1 LIAKRRFAFHIG
13 IALMLIGAVTSCVS
27 RELGPQPIAIP
38 AAVPT
43 SELSGVTLRVG
54 DQKGGTQAL
63 LQAAGA
69 LDGAPYRVVFSTFTF
84 GPPQIEALN
93 AGRIDFAVTG
103 NTPPIFGAAAN
114 SKTRVVS
121 VWDGAGTG
129 EQILVR
135 SSSPIATVHDLRG
148 KTILVAKGSAA
159 HGNVLEHL
167 ADAGLKPK
175 DVKLV
180 FLQPA
185 DALSAFANGQGDAW
199 VIWDPYTAQANLT
212 LKVRSIGSAYNG
224 YQFGSASAKALN
236 DPQRN
241 AALADLLVRYDR
253 AAQWAR
259 DHPEQWARKYSAAVG
274 MNVAIS
280 GLAQSRLRRLP
291 VPLDDAVVAAEQRL
305 ANLFASADQIPE
317 APDFVKWV
325 DRRFNG
331 VLASEPTTRVPTTR
345 R

>member
-1 LIAKRRFAFHIG
+1 LIAKRRFVSRVGVALVL
-13 IALMLIGAVTSCVS
+13 IAAATGCVS
-27 RELGPQPIAIP
+27 RELGPQPIAVP
-38 AAVPT
+38 APVPA
-43 SELSGVTLRVG
+43 SELTGVTLRVG

-63 LQAAGA
+63 LQAAHA
-69 LDGAPYRVVFSTFTF
+69 LDNVAYRVVFSTFTS

-93 AGRIDFAVTG
+93 AGRIDFGVTG
-103 NTPPIFGAAAN
+103 NTPPVFGAAAN

-121 VWDGAGTG
+121 VWDGAQAG

-135 SSSPIATVHDLRG
+135 TGSSIREVHDLGGR
-148 KTILVAKGSAA
+148 TILVAKGSAA
-159 HGNVLEHL
+159 HANVLEHL

-212 LKVRSIGSAYNG
+212 LKVRSIGSAENG
-224 YQFGSASAKALN
+224 YQFGSASVKALT

-241 AALADLLVRYDR
+241 AALSDLLLRYQR
-253 AAQWAR
+253 AARWAR
-259 DHPEQWARKYSAAVG
+259 DNPEQWAEKYSTAVG
-274 MNVAIS
+274 LNLKVAA
-280 GLAQSRLRRLP
+280 LAQSRLPRLP
-291 VPLDDAVVAAEQRL
+291 VALDDKVVAAEQRL
-305 ANLFASADQIPE
+305 AELFASADQIPE

-331 VLASEPTTRVPTTR
+331 VLEGEQHEVTTTR

>member
-1 LIAKRRFAFHIG
+1 
-13 IALMLIGAVTSCVS
+13 M
-27 RELGPQPIAIP
+27 
-38 AAVPT
+38 
-43 SELSGVTLRVG
+43 TLRIG

-63 LQAAGA
+63 LQAAHA
-69 LDGAPYRVVFSTFTF
+69 LDHLPYRITFSTFTS

-103 NTPPIFGAAAN
+103 NTPPVFGAAAN
-114 SKTRVVS
+114 SKTRVVAG
-121 VWDGAGTG
+121 WDGAQTG

-135 SSSPIATVHDLRG
+135 TNSSIATVRDLRG

-159 HGNVLEHL
+159 HANVLEHL

-185 DALSAFANGQGDAW
+185 DALSAFSNGQGDAW

-212 LKVRSIGSAYNG
+212 LKVRNIGSAENG
-224 YQFGSASAKALN
+224 YQFGSASVKALT
-236 DPQRN
+236 DPQYN
-241 AALADLLVRYDR
+241 AALSDLLVRYQR
-253 AAQWAR
+253 AARWAR
-259 DHPEQWARKYSAAVG
+259 DNPEQWAQRYSAAVG
-274 MNVAIS
+274 LNLKIAA
-280 GLAQSRLRRLP
+280 LAQSRLRRLP
-291 VPLDDAVVAAEQRL
+291 VALDDKVVAAEQRL
-305 ANLFASADQIPE
+305 ADLFASADQIPE

-325 DRRFNG
+325 DRRFNS
-331 VLASEPTTRVPTTR
+331 VLAGEQNDVTTTR

>member
-1 LIAKRRFAFHIG
+1 MTAKQRIAFHVG
-13 IALMLIGAVTSCVS
+13 IVLVLTVAVSGCVS
-27 RELGPQPIAIP
+27 QSVGPRPIGVP
-38 AAVPT
+38 AAVP
-43 SELSGVTLRVG
+43 LSQLFDVTLHIG
-54 DQKGGTQAL
+54 DQKGGTEAL
-63 LQAAGA
+63 LRAANA
-69 LDGAPYRVVFSTFTF
+69 LDNLPYRVAFSTFTS

-103 NTPPIFGAAAN
+103 NTPPVFGAAAN
-114 SKTRVVS
+114 SKTRVIS
-121 VWDGAGTG
+121 AWDGAGSG

-135 SSSPIATVHDLRG
+135 TNSSIATVHALRG

-159 HGNVLEHL
+159 HANVLENL

-199 VIWDPYTAQANLT
+199 AIWDPYTAQANLT
-212 LKVRSIGSAYNG
+212 LKVRSIGSAENG
-224 YQFGSASAKALN
+224 YQFGSASVKALT
-236 DPQRN
+236 DPERN
-241 AALADLLVRYDR
+241 SALSDLLVRYER

-259 DHPEQWARKYSAAVG
+259 DNPVQWARRYAAAVG
-274 MNVAIS
+274 LDLKIAE
-280 GLAQSRLRRLP
+280 LAQSRLWRLP
-291 VPLDDAVVAAEQRL
+291 VALDDKVVTAEQRL
-305 ANLFASADQIPE
+305 ANLFATADQIPE

-331 VLASEPTTRVPTTR
+331 VLPVSSTT
-345 R
+345 

>member
-1 LIAKRRFAFHIG
+1 
-13 IALMLIGAVTSCVS
+13 M
-27 RELGPQPIAIP
+27 P
-38 AAVPT
+38 A
-43 SELSGVTLRVG
+43 SELSRVFLRVG

-63 LQAAGA
+63 LEAAHV
-69 LDGAPYRVVFSTFTF
+69 LDNLPYRIAFSTFTS

-103 NTPPIFGAAAN
+103 NTPPVFGAAAN

-121 VWDGAGTG
+121 VWDGAQAG

-135 SSSPIATVHDLRG
+135 TGSSIATVRDLRG

-159 HGNVLEHL
+159 HANVLEHL

-212 LKVRSIGSAYNG
+212 LKVRSIGSAENG
-224 YQFGSASAKALN
+224 YQFGSASVKALT
-236 DPQRN
+236 DPGRN
-241 AALADLLVRYDR
+241 SALADLLVRYQR

-259 DHPEQWARKYSAAVG
+259 DNPEQWAHKYSAAVG
-274 MNVAIS
+274 LSLKIS
-280 GLAQSRLRRLP
+280 ALAQSRLRRLP
-291 VPLDDAVVAAEQRL
+291 IVLDDKVVGAEQRL
-305 ANLFASADQIPE
+305 AELFASADQIPE
-317 APDFVKWV
+317 APDFAKWV

-331 VLASEPTTRVPTTR
+331 VLANEQHAVTTTR

>member
-1 LIAKRRFAFHIG
+1 MAKRRFAFHVG
-13 IALMLIGAVTSCVS
+13 IVLVLIGVVTGCVS
-27 RELGPQPIAIP
+27 RELGPQPLAVP
-38 AAVPT
+38 AAVPA

-63 LQAAGA
+63 LQAAHV
-69 LDGAPYRVVFSTFTF
+69 LDDLPYRIAFSTFTF

-103 NTPPIFGAAAN
+103 NTPPVFGAAAN
-114 SKTRVVS
+114 SKTRVIS
-121 VWDGAGTG
+121 VYDGAQNG

-135 SSSPIATVHDLRG
+135 SNSSIATINDLRG
-148 KTILVAKGSAA
+148 KTLLVAKGSAA
-159 HGNVLEHL
+159 HANILEHL

-212 LKVRSIGSAYNG
+212 LKVRSIGSAENG
-224 YQFGSASAKALN
+224 YQFGSASVKALT

-241 AALADLLVRYDR
+241 AALSDLLVRYQR

-259 DHPEQWARKYSAAVG
+259 DNPEQWAKKYSAAVG
-274 MNVAIS
+274 LNLKIS
-280 GLAQSRLRRLP
+280 ALAQSRLRRLP
-291 VPLDDAVVAAEQRL
+291 IVLDDKVVAAEQRL
-305 ANLFASADQIPE
+305 ADLFASADQIPE
-317 APDFVKWV
+317 APDFAKWV

-331 VLASEPTTRVPTTR
+331 VLASEQHDVTTTR

>member
-1 LIAKRRFAFHIG
+1 LIAKQRFAFHVG
-13 IALMLIGAVTSCVS
+13 VVLVLIGAATGCVS
-27 RELGPQPIAIP
+27 RELGPQPLAVP
-38 AAVPT
+38 AAVPAP
-43 SELSGVTLRVG
+43 ELSGVALHVG
-54 DQKGGTQAL
+54 DQKGGTEAL
-63 LQAAGA
+63 LRAAHVLGG
-69 LDGAPYRVVFSTFTF
+69 LPYRVESSTFTS

-93 AGRIDFAVTG
+93 AGRIDFAITG
-103 NTPPIFGAAAN
+103 NTPPVFGAAAN

-121 VWDGAGTG
+121 VWDGAQTG

-135 SSSPIATVHDLRG
+135 TNSSIATVHDLRG

-159 HGNVLEHL
+159 HANVLEHL

-212 LKVRSIGSAYNG
+212 LKVRSIGSADNG
-224 YQFGSASAKALN
+224 YQFASASVKALT
-236 DPQRN
+236 DPRRN
-241 AALADLLVRYDR
+241 SALSDLLVRYQR

-259 DHPEQWARKYSAAVG
+259 ANPETWAKKYSAAVG
-274 MNVAIS
+274 LSVQIS
-280 GLAQSRLRRLP
+280 ALAQSRIQRLP
-291 VPLDDAVVAAEQRL
+291 VPLDDKVVAAEQRL
-305 ANLFASADQIPE
+305 ADLFATADQIPE

-325 DRRFNG
+325 DRRFNS
-331 VLASEPTTRVPTTR
+331 VLPVSSTT
-345 R
+345 

>member
-1 LIAKRRFAFHIG
+1 MIAKQRFAFHVG
-13 IALMLIGAVTSCVS
+13 VVLVLIGAATGCVS
-27 RELGPQPIAIP
+27 RELGPQPLAVP
-38 AAVPT
+38 AAVPAP
-43 SELSGVTLRVG
+43 ELSGVALHVG
-54 DQKGGTQAL
+54 DQKGGTEAL
-63 LQAAGA
+63 LRAAHV
-69 LDGAPYRVVFSTFTF
+69 LDGLPYRVEFSTFTS

-93 AGRIDFAVTG
+93 AGRIDFAITG
-103 NTPPIFGAAAN
+103 NTPPVFGAAAN

-121 VWDGAGTG
+121 VWDGAQTG

-135 SSSPIATVHDLRG
+135 TNSSIATAHDLGG

-159 HGNVLEHL
+159 HANVLEHL

-212 LKVRSIGSAYNG
+212 LKVRSIGSADNG
-224 YQFGSASAKALN
+224 YQFGSASVKALT
-236 DPQRN
+236 DPRLN
-241 AALADLLVRYDR
+241 SALSDLLVRYQR

-259 DHPEQWARKYSAAVG
+259 ANPETWAKKYSAAVG
-274 MNVAIS
+274 LSVQIS
-280 GLAQSRLRRLP
+280 ALAQSRIQRLP
-291 VPLDDAVVAAEQRL
+291 VPLDDKVVAAEQRL
-305 ANLFASADQIPE
+305 ADLFATADQIPE

-325 DRRFNG
+325 DRRFNS
-331 VLASEPTTRVPTTR
+331 VLPVSSTT
-345 R
+345 